1 MWFELTGI
9 LCSKPPQTTFITFP
23 TAPFWRLHQH
33 LQHGFSLQAFLS
45 WSAFAREGT
54 GPHLL
59 LLTAIC
65 FVNFS
70 DISAALRSPVRS
82 GEQSQALGNIHG
94 MTTVLHT
101 QSAFLLSRRWR
112 AGVFPFTTSHSWST
126 KHFLELHFW
135 KVKSSICLIT
145 GRVLCLLRAMW
156 WWQQWHPQTR
166 EPHGLMFHRQPFQDL
181 ASFPLSLVGVGG
193 ANPAPVRILWC
204 LWITGLFQ
212 LQRGHWLCLSWF
224 AVVPSEVQ
232 VRVQVLLTSQ

>member
-1 MWFELTGI
+1 MAFHCRLSSPGQP
-9 LCSKPPQTTFITFP
+9 LPGRVLGHVCYCSQ
-23 TAPFWRLHQH
+23 Q
-33 LQHGFSLQAFLS
+33 SV
-45 WSAFAREGT
+45 
-54 GPHLL
+54 
-59 LLTAIC
+59 LLTSVT
-65 FVNFS
+65 FQQLS
-70 DISAALRSPVRS
+70 GHLSEQGSSPRHLGTS
-82 GEQSQALGNIHG
+82 MGWQQSFTHR
-94 MTTVLHT
+94 
-101 QSAFLLSRRWR
+101 SAFLLSRRWR
-112 AGVFPFTTSHSWST
+112 AGVFSFTTSHSQST

-145 GRVLCLLRAMW
+145 GRVLCLLRATW

-193 ANPAPVRILWC
+193 ANPAPVRLLWC